1 MSEEMSD
8 RMIHQMPRPMTT
20 VKLIALAVL
29 VATGISAEAADLG
42 AGKKFATEVCVAC
55 HGVDGNSANH
65 EYPKIGGQ
73 HPDYLAKALR
83 DYQSGARNNAI
94 MKGFAGMLKSE
105 DIDNVAA
112 WYASQKRELSAR

>member
-1 MSEEMSD
+1 M
-8 RMIHQMPRPMTT
+8 RMRMT
-20 VKLIALAVL
+20 KLPTLPTLIVAATLAAASLPAHAVN
-29 VATGISAEAADLG
+29 IEAG
-42 AGKKFATEVCVAC
+42 QKFAKEVCVAC
-55 HGVDGNSANH
+55 HGVDGNSANQD
-65 EYPKIGGQ
+65 YPKIAGQ

-112 WYASQKRELSAR
+112 WYGSQAPALTTYR

>member
-1 MSEEMSD
+1 M
-8 RMIHQMPRPMTT
+8 RPAMRKMKFT
-20 VKLIALAVL
+20 LLSMAAALAAGSMTADAANL
-29 VATGISAEAADLG
+29 EAG
-42 AGKKFATEVCVAC
+42 RKFAAEVCVAC
-55 HGVDGNSANH
+55 HGVDGNSQNQD
-65 EYPKIGGQ
+65 YPKIAGQ

-112 WYASQKRELSAR
+112 WYASQPAALTTYR